1 MNFYKT
7 KIDGLI
13 ILKPEIIED
22 HRGYFVESF
31 NTKKINKVIGDV
43 KFIQDNESRSKRGVL
58 RGLHFQ
64 KSPHSQAKLVR
75 CVKGEILD
83 VALDL
88 RTDSKSFGTYEKTI
102 ISESNRNQL
111 FIPKGFA
118 HGFLVLSEYA
128 IVSYKVDDYHYSD
141 LESGVI
147 WNDPDLNIDWQM
159 KEDMI
164 IISQKDKNQYT
175 LKEIINSL

>member
-118 HGFLVLSEYA
+118 HGFQTLTDKCEILYCHSQFYNLKKERSINPFDKSINIKWPIKLS
-128 IVSYKVDDYHYSD
+128 
-141 LESGVI
+141 
-147 WNDPDLNIDWQM
+147 NI
-159 KEDMI
+159 
-164 IISQKDKNQYT
+164 SKNH
-175 LKEIINSL
+175 